1 MIYRRTQRFHKA
13 FRALPAEIQAKAAKA
28 FLLFQADR
36 QHPSLGIKKIKG
48 AEEIWEGRVDRA
60 YRFTFHYETDP
71 TRGETIC
78 IFRNI
83 DHPDECLKNP

>member
-13 FRALPAEIQAKAAKA
+13 FCALPAEIQAKAAKA

-36 QHPSLGIKKIKG
+36 QHPSLGTKKIKG

-60 YRFTFHYETDP
+60 YRFTFHYENDP
-71 TRGETIC
+71 TSGETIC

-83 DHPDECLKNP
+83 DHHDECLKNP